1 VKLGKF
7 FPGDRC
13 EQTMADWY
21 GAAMTH
27 LSSRLTAEVFPH
39 NKLQLVNVYELY
51 DAPRPVGAHPALALE
66 DHFGLRRKNGSPK
79 PAFHVLQQAI
89 AGDLTVDLGAVPTPD
104 LPAYWKLARWGRE
117 LHGRL
122 TGVPSVATL
131 AGEPLVL
138 EKVVPQSA
146 RGAMTNHEHAS
157 EEAAS

>member
-1 VKLGKF
+1 
-7 FPGDRC
+7 
-13 EQTMADWY
+13 
-21 GAAMTH
+21 
-27 LSSRLTAEVFPH
+27 
-39 NKLQLVNVYELY
+39 
-51 DAPRPVGAHPALALE
+51 VGAHPALALE

-122 TGVPSVATL
+122 VGTPSVAFPKGEPQAL

-146 RGAMTNHEHAS
+146 RGSFANHEHAS